1 MSRIVWPY
9 LFALRAGNLIA
20 SSKNVNLVPVRNK
33 FFQGSDGNTAI
44 ALRWTTR
51 SELGF
56 PRQPFQVYRRVRNSM
71 EGVAVVVV
79 QSTQTAISSVAQ
91 AFPVLPGNDTAY
103 IVIVDVAVAT
113 SSSVTVQAVDA
124 YGNAM
129 PSQIVTLSQSGS
141 VEFRCPG
148 IAAITAT
155 GAGAIGP
162 IEAIGETV
170 YANLPDWVQ
179 IQTVGL
185 PLLNNEIG
193 AFYKTT
199 PQGFWP
205 NPLTPPTLNGVTA
218 AFERTF
224 ITAEL
229 EQPPPPTGIADFPLP
244 AWPQPNASAY
254 VTSIRS
260 AGNIVPM
267 IERCLEKSVD
277 TNPLLVQSLYSET
290 ITTDGLSQI
299 GATLASPTGPPSQV
313 QLPVTGVAMLAVSTD
328 PYAAVGLGYGTL
340 DIPSLP
346 AASTISVTIAPASAN
361 VAISKASQF
370 TAAVTGATN
379 NTVVWSVN
387 GIPGGNSIIGTIS
400 TTGLYTAPAAIPSP
414 SSVTVNAVSV
424 QNPTAFGT
432 AFVTVTRTII
442 VIPIPI
448 PAPPLATEAPAPTV
462 STAVVGQP
470 QPAPA
475 AAAIR
480 QSASAPPPILPPAD
494 NYGRYD
500 YMVTAPF
507 VFPGGF
513 SGTLAAISTGQLPVA
528 APAGLASALSQSHAP
543 LERDQP
549 IPAAIRVSWSAP
561 ADPQGYGIL
570 ASRAPN
576 QSQVLNATR
585 PAAVGGYDVFVG
597 LSPVNPDPNTPPAF
611 QGPSFTDVT
620 CSLPLAAPPVTN
632 RYLVAAQ
639 DIFGQ
644 WSGWVETDTD
654 LSPAPVTKPSLRN
667 AEFLFTANSGTP
679 PSPVVPA
686 TLRIDFGW
694 DWQDRAPAQ
703 IRFTGQ
709 FVPAPASTLNPPFL
723 GGFATSNSGSAGTPV
738 ILTFSYTGAN
748 PDTVPPTQVVP
759 TVTSGHTTNGPVV
772 ILGSGTPPA
781 PDPTSSQVQ
790 YRVELTGI
798 QLDFSSSNEIDF
810 VIYATATEVVQP
822 GVWSDPTDQS
832 TSNTPASPPPPPLF
846 IGKIV
851 RAMNP
856 NPPTVTFTP
865 PPISW
870 TALPDATGMARGVL
884 TWQADPA
891 ATGYYV
897 WEATESA
904 LLHLL
909 PPGSPGGTPD
919 PAPGTPA
926 PIRATTLKNLLDT
939 YQDASLQ
946 GFARLTKDPIAAS
959 STEIILPSA
968 ADTLYVYR
976 ISAISP
982 NNVESGRSSSVA
994 IFGVPRRNVP
1004 ATPRVLLRSGT
1015 GSPSGIQVI
1024 LLPVA
1029 TSALPA
1035 GYRLFRVRNQAL
1047 AQSGSAMGPAK
1058 YDENSPLWQNYS
1070 GETLAG
1076 TPLSGMTLLD
1086 TAAIPS
1092 WYPYYYRAIAVGADD
1107 PSNGLYSGESPFSL
1121 IQSGYVLPKSPPLI
1135 ESFHASILTPMHM
1148 ALVTLTTDL
1157 PAAAPSPV
1165 GPALVELL
1173 LLSPGSPPGPLQQH
1187 QLFAEAPEHLPVGTI
1202 VPPPLPPTVTR
1213 ITRTAP
1219 DGNGHWKLSILL
1231 RYAQANAGN
1240 YIVRLTDPL
1249 ARQSTASF

>member
-9 LFALRAGNLIA
+9 FFALRAGNLIA
-20 SSKNVNLVPVRNK
+20 SSKNKNLAPVRNEY
-33 FFQGSDGNTAI
+33 FPGSDGNTAI
-44 ALRWTTR
+44 ALRWSER

-56 PRQPFQVYRRVRNSM
+56 PREPFQVYRRARNSM
-71 EGVAVVVV
+71 EGVALVVV
-79 QSTQTAISSVAQ
+79 QSTQTTISSVAQ
-91 AFPVLPGNDTAY
+91 VFPVLPGNDIAY
-103 IVIVDVAVAT
+103 VVIVGVAVAA

-124 YGNAM
+124 YGHAM
-129 PSQIVTLSQSGS
+129 PSQIVTLSQNGL

-193 AFYKTT
+193 ASYKTS

-218 AFERTF
+218 ATERTL

-229 EQPPPPTGIADFPLP
+229 ELPPPPTGIVDFPLP
-244 AWPQPNASAY
+244 AWPQPNATAY

-267 IERCLEKSVD
+267 IEHCLENSVD
-277 TNPLLVQSLYSET
+277 TNPQKMQSLYSET
-290 ITTDGLSQI
+290 INTDGLSQI

-340 DIPSLP
+340 DIPPLRGAP
-346 AASTISVTIAPASAN
+346 TITVTIAPASAS
-361 VAISKASQF
+361 VAINSTAQF
-370 TAAVTGATN
+370 TATVTGATN
-379 NTVVWSVN
+379 NTVAWSVN
-387 GIPGGNSIIGTIS
+387 GVPGGNSVVGTIS
-400 TTGLYTAPAAIPSP
+400 STGLYSAPAAIPSP

-432 AFVTVTRTII
+432 AFVTVASTII
-442 VIPIPI
+442 EIPTPI
-448 PAPPLATEAPAPTV
+448 PAPPLPTPAPPPTV
-462 STAVVGQP
+462 TTAPVGQS
-470 QPAPA
+470 QPAPIA
-475 AAAIR
+475 VAV
-480 QSASAPPPILPPAD
+480 QPSASAPPPILPPAD
-494 NYGRYD
+494 NYGLYD

-528 APAGLASALSQSHAP
+528 APDGLASALSQSHAP

-549 IPAAIRVSWSAP
+549 ILAAIRVSWNAP

-570 ASRAPN
+570 ASRASN
-576 QSQVLNATR
+576 QSQVLNAAR

-597 LSPVNPDPNTPPAF
+597 LSPVNPDPNTPPAL
-611 QGPSFTDVT
+611 QGPFFTDVA

-644 WSGWVETDTD
+644 WSNWVETDTA

-667 AEFLFTANSGTP
+667 AEFLFAANAGSP
-679 PSPVVPA
+679 PSPIVPA

-694 DWQDRAPAQ
+694 NWQDRAPAE

-709 FVPAPASTLNPPFL
+709 FVPAPANTLNPPFL
-723 GGFATSNSGSAGTPV
+723 SGFAMSNSGPVGTPV
-738 ILTFSYTGAN
+738 ILTFSYTGTN
-748 PDTVPPTQVVP
+748 PDTVLPTQVIP
-759 TVTSGHTTNGPVV
+759 TVTSGHSTNGPVV
-772 ILGSGTPPA
+772 ILGSGTPPT
-781 PDPTSSQVQ
+781 PDPTSSQMQ
-790 YRVELTGI
+790 YRIDLTGI
-798 QLDFSSSNEIDF
+798 QLDFSHSNEIDF
-810 VIYATATEVVQP
+810 AIYATATEVVQP

-832 TSNTPASPPPPPLF
+832 TSNTPASPPPPPLL

-870 TALPDATGMARGVL
+870 TALPDAAGMARGVL
-884 TWQADPA
+884 TWQPDPA

-897 WEATESA
+897 WEATETA
-904 LLHLL
+904 LLHIL

-926 PIRATTLKNLLDT
+926 PTRATLLKNLLDN

-946 GFARLTKDPIAAS
+946 GFARLTNDPIAAS
-959 STEIILPSA
+959 STEIVLPGA

-994 IFGVPRRNVP
+994 IFSVPRRNVP
-1004 ATPRVLLRSGT
+1004 ATPRVLLRPGP

-1024 LLPVA
+1024 VLPVA

-1058 YDENSPLWQNYS
+1058 YDENSPLWQEYS

-1092 WYPYYYRAIAVGADD
+1092 WYPYYYRATAVGAND
-1107 PSNGLYSGESPFSL
+1107 PANGLYSGESPYSL
-1121 IQSGYVLPKSPPLI
+1121 IQSGYALPTAPPLI
-1135 ESFHASILTPMHM
+1135 ESFQASILTPMHV

-1157 PAAAPSPV
+1157 PAAAASPV
-1165 GPALVELL
+1165 GSALVELL
-1173 LLSPGSPPGPLQQH
+1173 LLSPGSPPGPLQQY
-1187 QLFAEAPEHLPVGTI
+1187 QLFAEAPELLPVGTI
-1202 VPPPLPPTVTR
+1202 APPRCPRPSSELPGLRPTTTATGSFPFSFPIPMRTR
-1213 ITRTAP
+1213 ATTSCA
-1219 DGNGHWKLSILL
+1219 
-1231 RYAQANAGN
+1231 
-1240 YIVRLTDPL
+1240 
-1249 ARQSTASF
+1249 

>member
-9 LFALRAGNLIA
+9 IFTLRAGNLIA
-20 SSKNVNLVPVRNK
+20 SSKNPNFVPVRNK
-33 FFQGSDGNTAI
+33 YFQGSNGNTAI
-44 ALRWTTR
+44 ALRWSTR

-56 PRQPFQVYRRVRNSM
+56 PRQPFQIYRRLRNSM

-79 QSTQTAISSVAQ
+79 QSTQTTITGVAQ

-103 IVIVDVAVAT
+103 VVIVQVAVGT
-113 SSSVTVQAVDA
+113 SSSVTVQALDA
-124 YGNAM
+124 YGKAM
-129 PSQIVTLSQSGS
+129 PSQVVTLSQSGS

-148 IAAITAT
+148 IAAIAAT

-170 YANLPDWVQ
+170 YANLPDWVHV
-179 IQTVGL
+179 QTVGL

-193 AFYKTT
+193 TFYKTT

-205 NPLTPPTLNGVTA
+205 NPLTPPSLNGVTA
-218 AFERTF
+218 ATERTF

-229 EQPPPPTGIADFPLP
+229 EQPPPPTGIADLPLP

-254 VTSIRS
+254 VNSIRGT
-260 AGNIVPM
+260 GNIVPM
-267 IERCLEKSVD
+267 IEQCLVNSVD
-277 TNPLLVQSLYSET
+277 TDPQLMQSLYAET

-299 GATLASPTGPPSQV
+299 GATLGSPTGPPSQV
-313 QLPVTGVAMLAVSTD
+313 QLPVTGVVMLAVSTD

-340 DIPSLP
+340 DIPPLRGV
-346 AASTISVTIAPASAN
+346 STITVAIAPASAN
-361 VAISKASQF
+361 VAINMTSQF
-370 TAAVTGATN
+370 TATVTGATN
-379 NTVVWSVN
+379 NTLVWSVN
-387 GIPGGNSIIGTIS
+387 GVVGGNSIVGTI
-400 TTGLYTAPAAIPSP
+400 TVAGLYTAPAAIPSP
-414 SSVTVNAVSV
+414 ASVTVNAVSA
-424 QNPTAFGT
+424 QNPSAFGT
-432 AFVTVTRTII
+432 AFVTVTGKII
-442 VIPIPI
+442 GIPTHV
-448 PAPPLATEAPAPTV
+448 PAPALT
-462 STAVVGQP
+462 TAEVGQP
-470 QPAPA
+470 QPAPIA
-475 AAAIR
+475 VAV
-480 QSASAPPPILPPAD
+480 QPFSSAAPPVLPPAD
-494 NYGRYD
+494 NYGLYD
-500 YMVTAPF
+500 YMVTAPY
-507 VFPGGF
+507 VLPIGF
-513 SGTLAAISTGQLPVA
+513 SGTLAALSTGQLPVS
-528 APAGLASALSQSHAP
+528 APAGLASVLSQSAAP

-549 IPAAIRVSWSAP
+549 IPAAIRVGWTAS

-585 PAAVGGYDVFVG
+585 PAAVGGFDVFVG
-597 LSPVNPDPNTPPAF
+597 LSPVNPAPNTPPAL

-620 CSLPLAAPPVTN
+620 CSLPLAAPPVNN

-644 WSGWVETDTD
+644 WSNWVESDTA

-667 AEFLFTANSGTP
+667 ADFLFTANSGSP

-709 FVPAPASTLNPPFL
+709 FVPAPANTLNPPFL
-723 GGFATSNSGSAGTPV
+723 GGFATSNSGPVGAPV
-738 ILTFSYTGAN
+738 ILTFSYSGAN
-748 PDTVPPTQVVP
+748 PDTVPPTQVIP
-759 TVTSGHTTNGPVV
+759 TVTSGHSTNGPVV
-772 ILGSGTPPA
+772 VLGSGTPPT
-781 PDPTSSQVQ
+781 PDPSSNQVQ
-790 YRVELTGI
+790 YRMELTGI
-798 QLDFSSSNEIDF
+798 QLDFSQSNEIDF

-832 TSNTPASPPPPPLF
+832 TSNAPASPPPPPLF

-884 TWQADPA
+884 SWQPDPA

-904 LLHLL
+904 LLHHL

-926 PIRATTLKNLLDT
+926 PTRATTLKNLLDT

-946 GFARLTKDPIAAS
+946 GFARLNKDPIAAS

-968 ADTLYVYR
+968 ADTLYVFR

-994 IFGVPRRNVP
+994 IFGVPRRNIP
-1004 ATPRVLLRSGT
+1004 ATPRVLLRSGN

-1024 LLPVA
+1024 VLPVA
-1029 TSALPA
+1029 SSALPA
-1035 GYRLFRVRNQAL
+1035 GYRLFRVRNKAL

-1058 YDENSPLWQNYS
+1058 YDENSPIWQIYS
-1070 GETLAG
+1070 GQTLAG
-1076 TPLSGMTLLD
+1076 TPLSGMALLD

-1092 WYPYYYRAIAVGADD
+1092 WYPYYYRATAVGADD
-1107 PSNGLYSGESPFSL
+1107 PANGLYSGESPFSL
-1121 IQSGYVLPKSPPLI
+1121 IQSGYALPKSPPLI
-1135 ESFHASILTPMHM
+1135 ESFQASILTAMHF

-1157 PAAAPSPV
+1157 PAAAASPV
-1165 GPALVELL
+1165 GTALVELL

-1187 QLFAEAPEHLPVGTI
+1187 QLFAEAPELLPVGTI
-1202 VPPPLPPTVTR
+1202 TPPPAPPTVTR
-1213 ITRTAP
+1213 ITRTAS
-1219 DGNGHWKLSILL
+1219 DENGHWKLSILL
-1231 RYAQANAGN
+1231 PYSDANAGN